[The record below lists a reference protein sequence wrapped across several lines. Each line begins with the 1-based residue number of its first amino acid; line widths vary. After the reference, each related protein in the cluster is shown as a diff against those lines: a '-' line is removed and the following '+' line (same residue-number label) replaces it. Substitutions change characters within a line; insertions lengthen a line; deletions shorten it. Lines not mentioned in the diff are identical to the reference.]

1 MYLKNTKKITLV
13 LFSLGTL
20 LVYSCRENPKTDE
33 KTTTT
38 QAETTN
44 PVENTATPVKSVD
57 GVALN
62 PAHGQP
68 NHRCDISVGAPLDSA
83 PTPVKTNSQTSDVVL
98 DKGTTVTLPKGTPN
112 PAHGQPGHQCGK
124 AVGTPL

>member
-1 MYLKNTKKITLV
+1 MYSKNKNYISLV
-13 LFSLGTL
+13 LFSIVTL
-20 LVYSCRENPKTDE
+20 LVYSCRENPKTDG

-38 QAETTN
+38 QAEK
-44 PVENTATPVKSVD
+44 TATPVKSVD

-68 NHRCDISVGAPLDSA
+68 GHRCDISVGAPLDSA
-83 PTPVKTNSQTSDVVL
+83 TTPVKTNSQTSDVVL
-98 DKGTTVTLPKGTPN
+98 DNGTVTLPKGTPN

>member
-1 MYLKNTKKITLV
+1 MYSKNTKKISLV
-13 LFSLGTL
+13 LFSLGIL
-20 LVYSCRENPKTDE
+20 LVYSCRENPKTDD
-33 KTTTT
+33 KATTT
-38 QAETTN
+38 QAETTT
-44 PVENTATPVKSVD
+44 PVEKTATPVKSVD

-98 DKGTTVTLPKGTPN
+98 DKGTVTLPKGTPN
-112 PAHGQPGHQCGK
+112 PAHGQPGHSC
-124 AVGTPL
+124 AVKVGVAL